1 MFPLTWVFVKDV
13 AYHQFFRIRQPHNH
27 HSVGNMWNGMNFPS
41 DVGRQVV
48 EEFVKC
54 PATSSILAY
63 PLNYN
68 ENFGLIPPVASYSNH
83 ARRGVYNNR
92 GRGRGGRGGLR
103 GGPVQRA
110 PTLREHSGDH
120 YDGQSDDEATPIAT
134 KPIKMLADSKSE
146 PPKYQDNSSQ
156 GTALEPGKIM
166 TITVNDKGQFL
177 LVPYGGEEHKS
188 SIFPPLDK
196 SAAKEKSATAK
207 DNPAAAV
214 VSKPSFSNL
223 QQVASPNSA
232 AGNSKPDY
240 AVKSPFNGSFD
251 HSGQASNSVNRAASF
266 GAYGTGDET
275 PTHRPAPHG
284 GRAGMTI
291 DKTQTALSTPSSS
304 PNKTLS
310 EYQLKAKFHI
320 LAAEQYTLQDQLLV
334 VNQSDANVRALNS
347 KLARTLAEKRE
358 IAAQL
363 SSMGILG
370 EVETFY
376 SPRHDSFSSAE
387 EASISSNSGYD
398 VRAQDGRRLRSISKM
413 GSPECQPPTA
423 FDKAPGGS
431 GRAKYDVGSDS
442 EASDW
447 HVKKS
452 IQDLLKSPQ
461 KSTLPLRPAHET
473 SSFFPENVA
482 GSTARNAISFGGAV
496 DGSANK
502 SQSAG
507 PLSSSFPTSGD
518 KHHGVSLANS
528 PPKNFSFGGPKD
540 QAVRRPAPLRTP
552 TSSFGL
558 GAFGL
563 GIRNDAPLSAPLDR
577 GHQQLSF
584 SAPGKHEI
592 NKSGGLGTP
601 TSSRFGF
608 DSFGAGGHSA
618 GTPTPR
624 GDGPMKRF
632 AYNNDGSPSPH
643 IPGATGS
650 RAPAAMDFEIH
661 DDGASD
667 ATDAPEKGVRLD

>member
-1 MFPLTWVFVKDV
+1 MFVKDV
-13 AYHQFFRIRQPHNH
+13 AYHQFYRIRQPHNH

-63 PLNYN
+63 PLNYS
-68 ENFGLIPPVASYSNH
+68 ENFGLIPPVASYSNY

-92 GRGRGGRGGLR
+92 GTRGRGGRGGLR

-110 PTLREHSGDH
+110 PSLREHSGDQ
-120 YDGQSDDEATPIAT
+120 YEGQSDDEATPIAT
-134 KPIKMLADSKSE
+134 KPAKMLADSKSE
-146 PPKYQDNSSQ
+146 PPRYQDTAVE
-156 GTALEPGKIM
+156 GKALEPGNIM
-166 TITVNDKGQFL
+166 TITVNEKGQFL
-177 LVPYGGEEHKS
+177 LVPYGGEEHKN

-196 SAAKEKSATAK
+196 SAAKEESATGK
-207 DNPAAAV
+207 DNQAAAV
-214 VSKPSFSNL
+214 VSKRSFNNL
-223 QQVASPNSA
+223 RQAASPNDA
-232 AGNSKPDY
+232 AGNSKHDY
-240 AVKSPFNGSFD
+240 AVKSPFNGSFG
-251 HSGQASNSVNRAASF
+251 HLEQAGNSVNRAASF

-291 DKTQTALSTPSSS
+291 DTTQSALSTPSSS

-358 IAAQL
+358 VAGQL

-376 SPRHDSFSSAE
+376 SPRHDSFSSGE
-387 EASISSNSGYD
+387 EASASSNSGYD

-442 EASDW
+442 ESSDW

-461 KSTLPLRPAHET
+461 KSTLPVRPAHET
-473 SSFFPENVA
+473 SSFFPENVV
-482 GSTARNAISFGGAV
+482 GSATRNAISFGDAG

-502 SQSAG
+502 PQSAG
-507 PLSSSFPTSGD
+507 LLSSSFPTSGD
-518 KHHGVSLANS
+518 KHNGMVNVGSS
-528 PPKNFSFGGPKD
+528 PTKNFSFGGPKD
-540 QAVRRPAPLRTP
+540 QGARRPAPLRTP
-552 TSSFGL
+552 ISSFNP

-563 GIRNDAPLSAPLDR
+563 GIRNDAPLSAPLDG

-584 SAPGKHEI
+584 SAPGKHGI
-592 NKSGGLGTP
+592 YKSGGLGTP
-601 TSSRFGF
+601 TSSKFGF

-632 AYNNDGSPSPH
+632 AFNNDGSPSPH
-643 IPGATGS
+643 IPSATGS
-650 RAPAAMDFEIH
+650 RAPAAMDVEVH

-667 ATDAPEKGVRLD
+667 ATDAPEKGVRLS